1 MQQVGASLCNIYQY
15 LILLVWKYCT
25 NLKEDDVPKFKK
37 LTPYRAM
44 LFLLWK
50 LHQFQTIYFM
60 KDKDIHYRP
69 DKT

>member
-1 MQQVGASLCNIYQY
+1 MQYIPVLNTVGMEILYQFERRWCK
-15 LILLVWKYCT
+15 L
-25 NLKEDDVPKFKK
+25 KK

-44 LFLLWK
+44 LFLLSK

-69 DKT
+69 DKTWHHAE